1 MGQMFLALITF
12 DDDVSGGGGGGSWG
26 LGLVGGLWIYNYPN

>member
-12 DDDVSGGGGGGSWG
+12 DDDVSGGGGGGPVG
-26 LGLVGGLWIYNYPN
+26 LGFGGGHLNL

>member
-12 DDDVSGGGGGGSWG
+12 DDDVSGGGGAGGVRVWRG
-26 LGLVGGLWIYNYPN
+26 HLNL